1 MGNRKVAFVEMTV
14 PKLAASVEVNLS
26 SRAKAIALT
35 VSRHGAAGQTFRHF
49 GARYVRQNSSQGT
62 SFSSDD
68 ASFYWAMYFALD
80 QVLYELKEVIKMGG
94 QKKTSIIRILE
105 LIEYGSIPQ
114 NEAVHRLEALLQS
127 EIERKDKAAD
137 MELVE
142 ACEELLWQ
150 IGTQGRLKFE
160 DKRKENQ
167 AALMRR
173 LERKRRRTAA
183 LRMGT
188 RAAAAFAVILVLA
201 VLGDGIL
208 KREWL
213 SGNSTE
219 DEQQYAIQGQSI
231 DPGLVEEGVAA
242 GDDNIADRLITTD
255 WESVVAFLGTEPLR
269 PDHLPEGWRVGHY
282 HAIRFDDEQILTIS
296 YINEADPTATMKFLW
311 DHYFSVEAA
320 NLALEQNKDGELME
334 IGGIRVYRSSNM
346 EKNRFVWIEGT
357 TVCSLTTTCDAK
369 EIEVVVSSF
378 WKQ

>member
-1 MGNRKVAFVEMTV
+1 
-14 PKLAASVEVNLS
+14 
-26 SRAKAIALT
+26 
-35 VSRHGAAGQTFRHF
+35 
-49 GARYVRQNSSQGT
+49 
-62 SFSSDD
+62 
-68 ASFYWAMYFALD
+68 
-80 QVLYELKEVIKMGG
+80 MGG
-94 QKKTSIIRILE
+94 QKKTSIMQILE

-114 NEAVHRLEALLQS
+114 NEAVHRLEALLQT
-127 EIERKDKAAD
+127 EIERKDRAAD

-188 RAAAAFAVILVLA
+188 CAAAAFAVILVLA

-269 PDHLPEGWRVGHY
+269 PDHLPEGWRIGHY

-296 YINEADPTATMKFLW
+296 YINEADPTATMKFHW

-334 IGGIRVYRSSNM
+334 IGGIRVYGSSNM
-346 EKNRFVWIEGT
+346 EKNRFVWIDGT

-369 EIEVVVSSF
+369 DAEAVVSTF
-378 WKQ
+378 GER

>member
-1 MGNRKVAFVEMTV
+1 
-14 PKLAASVEVNLS
+14 
-26 SRAKAIALT
+26 
-35 VSRHGAAGQTFRHF
+35 
-49 GARYVRQNSSQGT
+49 
-62 SFSSDD
+62 
-68 ASFYWAMYFALD
+68 
-80 QVLYELKEVIKMGG
+80 MGG

-188 RAAAAFAVILVLA
+188 H
-201 VLGDGIL
+201 
-208 KREWL
+208 
-213 SGNSTE
+213 
-219 DEQQYAIQGQSI
+219 
-231 DPGLVEEGVAA
+231 PGLVEEGVAA

-369 EIEVVVSSF
+369 DAEAVVSTF
-378 WKQ
+378 GER

>member
-1 MGNRKVAFVEMTV
+1 MGKENQYHADTGVNR
-14 PKLAASVEVNLS
+14 
-26 SRAKAIALT
+26 IW
-35 VSRHGAAGQTFRHF
+35 G
-49 GARYVRQNSSQGT
+49 
-62 SFSSDD
+62 
-68 ASFYWAMYFALD
+68 
-80 QVLYELKEVIKMGG
+80 
-94 QKKTSIIRILE
+94 
-105 LIEYGSIPQ
+105 IPQ
-114 NEAVHRLEALLQS
+114 NEAVHRLEALLQT
-127 EIERKDKAAD
+127 EIERKDRAAD

-255 WESVVAFLGTEPLR
+255 WGVCCS
-269 PDHLPEGWRVGHY
+269 
-282 HAIRFDDEQILTIS
+282 
-296 YINEADPTATMKFLW
+296 
-311 DHYFSVEAA
+311 FSRNGAA
-320 NLALEQNKDGELME
+320 AS
-334 IGGIRVYRSSNM
+334 RSSAG
-346 EKNRFVWIEGT
+346 RLA
-357 TVCSLTTTCDAK
+357 CRSLPCDT
-369 EIEVVVSSF
+369 I
-378 WKQ
+378 

>member
-1 MGNRKVAFVEMTV
+1 
-14 PKLAASVEVNLS
+14 
-26 SRAKAIALT
+26 
-35 VSRHGAAGQTFRHF
+35 
-49 GARYVRQNSSQGT
+49 
-62 SFSSDD
+62 
-68 ASFYWAMYFALD
+68 
-80 QVLYELKEVIKMGG
+80 MGG

-173 LERKRRRTAA
+173 LERKRRRAVA
-183 LRMGT
+183 LRVVT
-188 RAAAAFAVILVLA
+188 RATAVVAAILVLA

-208 KREWL
+208 NREWL
-213 SGNSTE
+213 SGNST
-219 DEQQYAIQGQSI
+219 DDGQQYAIQGQSI
-231 DPGLVEEGVAA
+231 DPGLVEEGIAT
-242 GDDNIADRLITTD
+242 GDDDTADSLTTTD
-255 WESVVAFLGTEPLR
+255 WRAVVAFLGMEPAL
-269 PDHLPEGWRVGHY
+269 PAHLPEGWRIGHY

-334 IGGIRVYRSSNM
+334 IGGIRVYGSSNM
-346 EKNRFVWIEGT
+346 EKNRFVWIDGM

-369 EIEVVVSSF
+369 DAEALISTFGER
-378 WKQ
+378 